1 MVNPRNET
9 ERAMVMMVLAMLM
22 LPGIDAIAKWLSGS
36 ISSGQVT
43 ASRFL
48 FQVLFMF
55 PLLLWTRG
63 AWLTPALWLHAARGT
78 LIAAATL
85 SFFSGLAYLPVAD
98 AISIFFIEPLLVT
111 LLSAV
116 FLGETVGWRRLLAIA
131 IGFLG
136 ALIIIRPTFSD
147 VGWPVLY
154 PVLAAVFFSF
164 YILLTRKLVAN
175 EDPVRLQFFAGLFGL
190 LVMGGA
196 LAIGTRNQ
204 VGILAA
210 TWPSLTEWTLLAAL
224 GFIATLGHLLVVH
237 AFRRAPVSVLAPFQY
252 VEIIGAT
259 ILGSIF
265 FNDFPDP
272 LTWVGI
278 AIIVG
283 SGIYVFHREAV
294 LGRHAGTREMI
305 IRE

>member
-1 MVNPRNET
+1 MI
-9 ERAMVMMVLAMLM
+9 MMVIAMLM

-36 ISSGQVT
+36 VSSGQVT

-48 FQVLFMF
+48 FQVLFMS
-55 PLLLWTRG
+55 PLLIWTRG
-63 AWLTPALWLHAARGT
+63 AWLTPVLWLHAARGT

-85 SFFSGLAYLPVAD
+85 AFFTGLAYLPVAD
-98 AISIFFIEPLLVT
+98 AIAIFFIEPLLVT
-111 LLSAV
+111 LLSV
-116 FLGETVGWRRLLAIA
+116 ILLGETAGWRRLSAIA

-154 PVLAAVFFSF
+154 PVIAAVFFSL
-164 YILLTRKLVAN
+164 YILLTRKLVAS
-175 EDPVRLQFFAGLFGL
+175 EDPVRLQFFSGLFGL

-196 LAIGTRNQ
+196 LVMGTRNQ
-204 VGILAA
+204 IDILVAA
-210 TWPSLTEWTLLAAL
+210 WPTLTQWMLLAGL
-224 GFIATLGHLLVVH
+224 GLIATLGHLLVVH

-259 ILGSIF
+259 ILGFVF

-272 LTWVGI
+272 VTWLGI
-278 AIIVG
+278 AVIVG
-283 SGIYVFHREAV
+283 SGIYVFHREAL
-294 LGRHAGTREMI
+294 LGRNAGPPKIIVRE
-305 IRE
+305 

>member
-1 MVNPRNET
+1 
-9 ERAMVMMVLAMLM
+9 MVMMVLAMLM
-22 LPGIDAIAKWLSGS
+22 LPGIDAIAKWLSES

-63 AWLTPALWLHAARGT
+63 VWLTPTLWLHAARGT

-116 FLGETVGWRRLLAIA
+116 LLGETVGWRRLLAIA

-136 ALIIIRPTFSD
+136 AIIIIRPTFSD

-175 EDPVRLQFFAGLFGL
+175 EDPVRLQFFAGVFGL

-204 VGILAA
+204 IGILAA
-210 TWPSLTEWTLLAAL
+210 TWPSLNEWILLAGL

-259 ILGSIF
+259 ILGFVF

-272 LTWVGI
+272 LTWLGI

-283 SGIYVFHREAV
+283 SGIYVFHRETV
-294 LGRHAGTREMI
+294 LGRHAGTQEIIVRE
-305 IRE
+305 